1 MSCTRSPTMAA
12 PAALRLERVCKNYAV
27 RGREARA
34 LAEVSA
40 SVAPGQLAALVGPN
54 GAGKTTALRIIATL
68 VRPSSGRGIVFGRD
82 VVTEQPAVRRLIGVS
97 LGTGRSFYLRLSAQ
111 HNLAFFAQLKG
122 ICSSRIALEIQRL
135 AAELDI
141 ERFLSRPARSLSR
154 GALARLSVA
163 RACLGE
169 PRLLILDEPFAS
181 VDDRARGLLW
191 NALERRARAGRAVVL
206 ATHDPSIAAR
216 CDLVVELDGGRGGV
230 PDGRKTGVSGGRRGG
245 R

>member
-1 MSCTRSPTMAA
+1 MAA
-12 PAALRLERVCKNYAV
+12 PAALRLERVSKSYVV

-34 LAEVSA
+34 LAEVSVC
-40 SVAPGQLAALVGPN
+40 VAPGQLAALVGAN

-82 VVTEQPAVRRLIGVS
+82 VVTEQSAVRRLIGVS

-111 HNLAFFAQLKG
+111 HNLAFFARLKG

-141 ERFLSRPARSLSR
+141 ERFLPRPARSLSR

-169 PRLLILDEPFAS
+169 PRLLVLDEPFAS
-181 VDDRARGLLW
+181 VDDRARELLW
-191 NALERRARAGRAVVL
+191 NVLERRARSGRAVVL
-206 ATHDPSIAAR
+206 ATHDPSIADR
-216 CDLVVELDGGRGGV
+216 CDLVVELGAGWGGM
-230 PDGRKTGVSGGRRGG
+230 SGGWWGGMSSGRRAGG
-245 R
+245 